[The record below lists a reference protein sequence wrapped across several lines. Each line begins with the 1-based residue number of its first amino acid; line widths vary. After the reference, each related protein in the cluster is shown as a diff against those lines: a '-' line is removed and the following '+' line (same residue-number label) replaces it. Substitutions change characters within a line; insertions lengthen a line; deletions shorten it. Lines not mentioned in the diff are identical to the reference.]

1 MNSNQRT
8 YTISNEQLLLID
20 ILNTMYNDNLRQIT
34 NLTDS
39 NQQIRN
45 LIIQILNTNTP
56 QRRNNNNNN
65 INHNSN
71 RTNNS
76 NNNSNRNTFRENNT
90 PNGNLGRVYLN
101 NIPYIIDNVEHVR
114 IPINNNSRNL
124 NLNNNNDF
132 SRILQSFFDPVEVY
146 PTQSQ
151 IETAT
156 RRVRYSDIISPKNT
170 SCPILLTNFN
180 DNDMVTVIRHCSH
193 IFNTNEL
200 NTWFRN
206 HCNCPVCRYDIRD
219 DNSNASTAFSS
230 ENQNTSN
237 NTSSNTSNN
246 TSSNT
251 SSQNNRSENT
261 SSNSNVERNNSSTF
275 VSSIFDALINEYG
288 PELINSLNSID
299 ASGNDDFSEPLRI
312 FRQINNRNNR

>member
-1 MNSNQRT
+1 
-8 YTISNEQLLLID
+8 
-20 ILNTMYNDNLRQIT
+20 MYNDNLRQIT

-56 QRRNNNNNN
+56 PRRINNNNNNNN
-65 INHNSN
+65 IY
-71 RTNNS
+71 RTNNQ
-76 NNNSNRNTFRENNT
+76 RNTFRENNT
-90 PNGNLGRVYLN
+90 SNRNLGRVYLN
-101 NIPYIIDNVEHVR
+101 STPYIVDNIEQIR

-132 SRILQSFFDPVEVY
+132 SRVLQSFFDPVEVY

-219 DNSNASTAFSS
+219 DNSNASSAFSS
-230 ENQNTSN
+230 VNQNTSN
-237 NTSSNTSNN
+237 NTSPTI
-246 TSSNT
+246 
-251 SSQNNRSENT
+251 SSQNNLSENT
-261 SSNSNVERNNSSTF
+261 TSNSNVERNNSSTF
-275 VSSIFDALINEYG
+275 VSSIFDAFINEYINERG
-288 PELINSLNSID
+288 PEILNLFNSID
-299 ASGNDDFSEPLRI
+299 PSGNDNSSGQSRLM
-312 FRQINNRNNR
+312 RQFNSRNYPTI

>member
-56 QRRNNNNNN
+56 PRRNNNNNHSNNN
-65 INHNSN
+65 IN

-76 NNNSNRNTFRENNT
+76 NNSSNRNTFRENN
-90 PNGNLGRVYLN
+90 NSNCNLGRVYLN

-206 HCNCPVCRYDIRD
+206 HCNCPVCRYDIRE
-219 DNSNASTAFSS
+219 DNSNASSAFSS
-230 ENQNTSN
+230 ENQTTSN
-237 NTSSNTSNN
+237 NTASSLN
-246 TSSNT
+246 
-251 SSQNNRSENT
+251 SQNNRSGNS

-299 ASGNDDFSEPLRI
+299 SSGNDFSEPLRL
-312 FRQINNRNNR
+312 FRQLNYRTQP

>member
-8 YTISNEQLLLID
+8 YTISNEHLLLID

-45 LIIQILNTNTP
+45 LIIQTLNTNIP

-65 INHNSN
+65 NNNNNIN
-71 RTNNS
+71 RTNN
-76 NNNSNRNTFRENNT
+76 NRNTFRENNVS
-90 PNGNLGRVYLN
+90 NGNLGRVYLN
-101 NIPYIIDNVEHVR
+101 NIPYIVDNVEHVR
-114 IPINNNSRNL
+114 IPINNNSRNM

-132 SRILQSFFDPVEVY
+132 SRVLQSFFDPVEVY

-180 DNDMVTVIRHCSH
+180 DNDMVTVIRHCGH

-200 NTWFRN
+200 NTWFRS

-237 NTSSNTSNN
+237 TASSNTSP
-246 TSSNT
+246 
-251 SSQNNRSENT
+251 QNNRSENT
-261 SSNSNVERNNSSTF
+261 SSNSNVERNNPSTF
-275 VSSIFDALINEYG
+275 VSSIFDAFINEYMNERG

-299 ASGNDDFSEPLRI
+299 SSGNDFSEPLRL
-312 FRQINNRNNR
+312 FRQLNYRTPPPR

>member
-8 YTISNEQLLLID
+8 YTISNEHLLLID

-180 DNDMVTVIRHCSH
+180 DNDMVSVIRHCGH
-193 IFNTNEL
+193 IFNTSEL

-237 NTSSNTSNN
+237 NTSSNTS
-246 TSSNT
+246 
-251 SSQNNRSENT
+251 SQNNRSENT
-261 SSNSNVERNNSSTF
+261 SSNSNVERNNPSNF
-275 VSSIFDALINEYG
+275 VSSIFDAFINEYMNERG

-299 ASGNDDFSEPLRI
+299 ASGNDDFSEPLRL
-312 FRQINNRNNR
+312 FRQLNYRTPPPR

>member
-1 MNSNQRT
+1 MNNIPRM
-8 YTISNEQLLLID
+8 YNISNEQLLLID

-45 LIIQILNTNTP
+45 LIIQILNTNTQP
-56 QRRNNNNNN
+56 RRNNNNNN
-65 INHNSN
+65 NNNNNHNHN
-71 RTNNS
+71 RTNIN
-76 NNNSNRNTFRENNT
+76 NNNSSNRNSFRENNT
-90 PNGNLGRVYLN
+90 TNGNLGRVYLN

-132 SRILQSFFDPVEVY
+132 SRVLQSFFDPVEVY

-156 RRVRYSDIISPKNT
+156 RRVRYCDIVSPKNT

-180 DNDMVTVIRHCSH
+180 DNDMVSVIRHCGH
-193 IFNTNEL
+193 IFNTSEL

-237 NTSSNTSNN
+237 NTSSNTS
-246 TSSNT
+246 
-251 SSQNNRSENT
+251 SQNNRSENT
-261 SSNSNVERNNSSTF
+261 SSNSNVERNNPSTF
-275 VSSIFDALINEYG
+275 VSSIFDAFINEYG
-288 PELINSLNSID
+288 PELINSLNYTD
-299 ASGNDDFSEPLRI
+299 PSGNDTPSRLFSQLNYRTPR
-312 FRQINNRNNR
+312 